1 MIQLNEYLINRQ
13 TKQKE
18 ENNIYFMLCKD
29 LDIHKKPQVYCY
41 VVSAIKDQ
49 KVMKINKPPLKLN
62 IIDKTNPIY
71 EDVNYIAKLNIRS
84 RKLIYY
90 LFTKEDGLTMLEE
103 FIQNPYNNAKDFIFF
118 DDAVLCDPTQKLT
131 PKDYAIQI
139 KDHLKND
146 QVI

>member
-1 MIQLNEYLINRQ
+1 MIQLNEYLINKQ
-13 TKQKE
+13 TKEKE

-29 LDIHKKPQVYCY
+29 LDTRNKPHVYGY

-49 KVMKINKPPLKLN
+49 KVMKINKPPLNLD
-62 IIDKTNPIY
+62 IITNNPIY
-71 EDVNYIAKLNIRS
+71 ADVDYIAKLNIRS

-90 LFTKEDGLTMLEE
+90 LFTKENGLTMLEE

-118 DDAVLCDPTQKLT
+118 DDAVLRDPAQKLT